1 MARSGD
7 ERGVSGR
14 RALRELAL
22 DNDVAADLWKTFDR
36 DRSIANRNQLV
47 VHYSP
52 LVHRVATVSSEL
64 RHADV
69 DDLVSSGTVGLIRA
83 VELFNIDRGTRF
95 TTFAFQRVRGAM
107 VDHVRQLDTLSRR
120 ARRRI
125 AAADEARRR
134 LEARLDRTPT
144 DPEIAADIG
153 LTVAQVR
160 HAWQSAHHW
169 RGTVSLDAPTG
180 NDDGVPEIAD
190 GTVGPE
196 VVVED
201 AEQRSELIELVN
213 QLPDRLRFVVAMVD
227 VEERTLAQT
236 GEMLGLS
243 ESRVWQLRREAVQ
256 LLRALIA
263 PSTTGEPGGS
273 RHRLPWRFTTSYQYS
288 S

>member
-7 ERGVSGR
+7 ERDATRWRAR
-14 RALRELAL
+14 RRLSL
-22 DNDVAADLWKTFDR
+22 DNEVAAGLWKAFDH
-36 DRSIANRNQLV
+36 DRSVDNRNHLV
-47 VHYSP
+47 VHYAP
-52 LVHRVATVSSEL
+52 LVPCVAKCSSEL
-64 RHADV
+64 RGADV

-83 VELFNIDRGTRF
+83 VELFNTGRGATF
-95 TTFAFQRVRGAM
+95 TSFAFPRVRGAM

-134 LEARLDRTPT
+134 LEVRLDRAPT

-160 HAWQSAHHW
+160 HVWQSAHHW
-169 RGTVSLDAPTG
+169 RGTVSLDAPAG
-180 NDDGVPEIAD
+180 DDDGVPDVAD
-190 GTVGPE
+190 ATVGPE

-213 QLPDRLRFVVAMVD
+213 QLPERLRFVVAMVD

-236 GEMLGLS
+236 GEMLGVS
-243 ESRVWQLRREAVQ
+243 ESRVWQLRREAVH
-256 LLRALIA
+256 LLRRLVS
-263 PSTTGEPGGS
+263 PSRPAGS
-273 RHRLPWRFTTSYQYS
+273 VDATSPAWGTLA
-288 S
+288 